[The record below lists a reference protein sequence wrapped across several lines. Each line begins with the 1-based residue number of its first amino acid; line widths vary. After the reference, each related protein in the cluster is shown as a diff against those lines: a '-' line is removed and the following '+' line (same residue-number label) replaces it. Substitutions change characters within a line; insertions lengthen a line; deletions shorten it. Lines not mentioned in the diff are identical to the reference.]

1 MKQKRWIYL
10 LLLVCGVL
18 ISSGQAPQPAQAQ
31 GKTGL
36 VLAHYYAWFSPGSF
50 GAGKTP
56 FNPPT
61 PYTSSDSSTI
71 QRHVNEAKS
80 AGVDGFVQA
89 WYGPSGQQT
98 ESNFR
103 TLLDIA
109 SANGFKAAVN
119 MEASSAFIATNEARI
134 SAITTLLTTHA
145 THPAYL
151 KVDGKPVIFFWA
163 NWAIGLG
170 DWEYIRNQADPNRT
184 AIWIGEGTDPS
195 ILRVFDGLYL
205 YNIAW
210 SANPAGVN
218 SRFGGETR
226 TATTTYGSYK
236 YWAATAMPGF
246 NDSLLG
252 RGDATIVRDR
262 GNGTYYQNSFSGAAA
277 SGPDLL
283 LITSYN
289 EWPEASQIE
298 PSVELGSYYL
308 DLTRDMV
315 ATYKAGGI
323 PVAVPVAPAPPAA
336 TSTSG
341 NNSSGQPVAQTTPLP
356 TNTPKATLA
365 PLPTNTPLPDG
376 RIIYNVQSGDTLIS
390 IAITYGL
397 TLDEIYALN
406 NLKPD
411 ALLTIGQPIV
421 VGFDQQI
428 VQATQTAV
436 AAALPA
442 ESPTPTLLE
451 GYPNTTIRDNDGA
464 IVYQVQPGNTLIE
477 IAVTY
482 DLTMEEL
489 YALNDLTDQSI
500 ISIGQQIVVGYIPTP
515 EVIGGSADLP
525 LDAPTATSSPTLT
538 PTPTFTPLPPTA
550 TPEATAISAL
560 PTAESAPT
568 VTVTAAPAVINTGS
582 NQTANWFLTI
592 LGTAVFILASL
603 GGFFLY
609 LGRRTA

>member
-1 MKQKRWIYL
+1 MM
-10 LLLVCGVL
+10 CGVL

-80 AGVDGFVQA
+80 AGIDGFVQA

-134 SAITTLLTTHA
+134 SAITTLLSTHA

-151 KVDGKPVIFFWA
+151 RVDGKPVIFFWA

-184 AIWIGEGTDPS
+184 AIWIGEGTDPA

-226 TATTTYGSYK
+226 AATTTYGSYK

-262 GNGTYYQNSFSGAAA
+262 SNGTYYQNSFSGAAA

-323 PVAVPVAPAPPAA
+323 PVAVPVAPVPPAA

-341 NNSSGQPVAQTTPLP
+341 TNGTNNSGQPVAQTTPLP
-356 TNTPKATLA
+356 TNTPKATIA

-376 RIIYNVQSGDTLIS
+376 RIIYNVQAGDTLIS
-390 IAITYGL
+390 IAVSYGL

-464 IVYQVQPGNTLIE
+464 IVYQVKPGNTLIE

-489 YALNDLTDQSI
+489 YSLNGLTDQSI
-500 ISIGQQIVVGYIPTP
+500 ISIGQEIVVGYIPTP
-515 EVIGGSADLP
+515 EVVGGSADLP
-525 LDAPTATSSPTLT
+525 LDAPTATPSPTMT

-568 VTVTAAPAVINTGS
+568 VTATAAPAVINTGS
-582 NQTANWFLTI
+582 NQTANWFLAI
-592 LGTAVFILASL
+592 LGTAVLVLASL

-609 LGRRTA
+609 LGRRTG